1 MSSKTIDERVVEMKF
16 NCKQFESGVSSTM
29 SLLDKLKEKLKFN
42 DSEKSFNKIIAV
54 TKKVDL
60 SPILEASEKIIS
72 RFSALGQVATSV
84 LNSITNKIIST
95 GEQMLNSFTLE
106 PILSGFQEY
115 ETQMNAVQTI
125 QANTASKGTTLDQ
138 INNALDELNHY
149 ADMTIYNFTE
159 MTRNIGTFTAAGI
172 DLDTSVS
179 AIKGIANL
187 AAVSGSNS
195 QQASTAMY
203 QLSQA
208 LAAGTV
214 KLQDWN
220 SVVNAGMG
228 GETFQESLKETS
240 RILGTGCDEWIEK
253 EGSFRESLKHGWLT
267 SEVLTKTLDK
277 FTGDLTK
284 EELLQQGYT
293 EAQADA
299 IVQMGETAN
308 NAATKVKTFTQLIDT
323 LKEAAQSGWTQSWN
337 IIIGNFEEAKE
348 LFTMISDKVSA
359 ILNATADA
367 RNATLQSWKD
377 MGGRTK
383 LIEALTAAFRTLYNM
398 IEHVTW
404 VIGRIYKPVT
414 AKQLTNLCD
423 QIIKICNTLES
434 GSHELSKPALAVK
447 GILKGI
453 ISSVHLVQQA
463 AEGLVIALSP
473 IIKIIL
479 NILDT
484 IIWNINKVGRA
495 IYGVDKSVEHNKT
508 FIKWGN
514 KVAAALTDIIKKLTK
529 FGKKVKTEVINKLT
543 ELNQKYKIVT
553 KFKSLI
559 GKITNLLEP
568 LKEKFNDVIA
578 AINNGAID
586 ETVTNI
592 FEKIAEIVSRSI
604 DALSS
609 AYTKMAP
616 YLSKIKTVVVA
627 LGNDLYEVLSGSGDI
642 VQKFVDNLKSLN
654 HVTLDDVGAL
664 FKNLFKQ
671 LLDYF
676 LTTGE
681 KLTGFKTAISG
692 FKTSVQN
699 DLKKVASTATGFKSV
714 MAKVIETITE
724 KFHIGFGE
732 IFAVV
737 FGVATAKSI
746 KTLSAAITKL
756 VSPLNALISIPN
768 SIAGVLTGVKTV
780 LTSFS
785 KVINAAALVGVA
797 IAIGILVA
805 SLIALSQIDAE
816 SLSDTIPILAMVA
829 GGLIAITEALNSLG
843 GNKLKVD
850 GGGDGGEATKK
861 VLMVVAIAGAMLILV
876 AALEK
881 LSKIDG
887 ALAVIGKMALL
898 MAGLVGVVFL
908 IGKFS
913 DGKDIYKTTVSLIAI
928 AVSLGIMVDA
938 LSEVSSMSL
947 GTIVKSMI
955 LLLSVIAALK
965 LVLASISKLDAGSWK
980 SMVSM
985 LALVAAFTAFI
996 VAFKIFAS
1004 LDITGIKSTLKSF
1017 AVIMASFVALMVAS
1031 KFAGK
1036 YAAQGGAAVLLMS
1049 AAMIVMT
1056 KAFDELARF
1065 DSSELDKC
1073 TITLASM
1080 LGCFAILVAVS
1091 NFAGENAAKAGVMLL
1106 LASASI
1112 SILVA
1117 MIVVLSHVDT
1127 TGVIKGTVAIGILL
1141 GMFALVIAATKGAND
1156 CKQNLIMMSIAIG
1169 ILAAS
1174 IGVLAMVDSVSL
1186 AVATAC
1192 LGSLMGM
1199 LALMIA
1205 MTGKAKAAN
1214 ATIILLGV
1222 VVAALGG
1229 VLYLMAKNL
1238 PSDSY
1243 TTLIAS
1249 AAGLSVLLIAM
1260 SAALKILATVKTIS
1274 ATSMAAIGLLTLLV
1288 AELGAILVLM
1298 AQYMPTGKVTEMVT
1312 SVLSISTLLLAMS
1325 ACCVILSTIPAVS
1338 TTALVAMA
1346 ALTLIV
1352 AGLGAVLG
1360 LLSQM
1365 QLGSTL
1371 ELAASLS
1378 MLVLSLSKSCTLL
1391 AVAGKAG
1398 AAGYNGVGIL
1408 ATVIAAMTALA
1419 VGIGALMEYFPSV
1432 KTFLNEGL
1440 PVFQQIGEAI
1450 GEFFGGLIEGVFE
1463 ALNDLLPDLG
1473 QSLSDFATNVQ
1484 PFTEAMSNID
1494 SSVYEGV
1501 VYLADAITDIGAASL
1516 KTTLKTLCGLTLG
1529 KLKETLDTLAEAV
1542 VSFST
1547 TIDEGDIDLDQLT
1560 VASEAASTIAGLATA
1575 IANLNGKS
1583 LSNFIKYVG
1592 TDENGDSIGT
1602 VIADFSAAVKGK
1614 VDKKS
1619 VKNAAEAGTLI
1630 ANMASSIPNTGG
1642 FLADLVGDNDLG
1654 NFSDN
1659 IEKFA
1664 DAITRFSRTVSDN
1677 VDLKS
1682 VKTATKAGTLIADMA
1697 SNIPNSGDSLL
1708 SRIIGDNDLG
1718 TFSTEIPKFGLAI
1731 ATFCSYTSGLDGAQK
1746 KAAER
1751 AVSIGKSVC
1760 EMANDIPNSG
1770 DSLLSRLIGDND
1782 LGSFST
1788 QITKFGLGLALF
1800 CDNVASIDDDAVT
1813 HADKAIAVGQSLAG
1827 FADSMNSDDSIWDD
1841 VMKIFGADTDLATF
1855 GSQIQTFGN
1864 GVTAFYTSVKDIDTE
1879 VLAGI
1884 DTELS
1889 NLVSTVSGIDD
1900 INSTTVADF
1909 ATNLTTLGT
1918 TGVQAF
1924 ISAFGDASIDAM
1936 NVGKKLMSSISAGI
1950 LLGQVTLTI
1959 HVSSIPDVL
1968 ISTLTAKYRM
1978 FLDAGKAFV
1987 DRMCMGVQS
1996 KNAVAKNTVYRL
2008 ISACISQ
2015 IKSRYSNFFDA
2026 GQGAITK
2033 LASGISERASSAKN
2047 AVSSMIGD
2055 CIWAIRDRYNEFYDA
2070 GTYFVEGFSNGI
2082 KDHVNNAKDQATE
2095 MAKAAANAVKK
2106 ELDINS
2112 PSKVGYEL
2120 GGFFGMGFTN
2130 SLDDYADTAYN
2141 SGEAM
2146 AKSARDGL
2154 RNTIAAIG
2162 DCVNDSIDSQPTI
2175 RPVLDLSQV
2184 RSGAGKL
2191 SALLGGSKAASINAS
2206 VNSRLAA
2213 NNQNEAV
2220 GSSKSTNI
2228 NFTQNNY
2235 SPKAL
2240 SRIDIYRQT
2249 KNQFSALGGVITT

>member
-1 MSSKTIDERVVEMKF
+1 MSSKTVDERVVEMKF

-29 SLLDKLKEKLKFN
+29 SLLDRLKEKLKFN
-42 DSEKSFNKIIAV
+42 DSEKGFNKIIAV
-54 TKKVDL
+54 AKKVDL
-60 SPILEASEKIIS
+60 SPILEASEKVIS
-72 RFSALGQVATSV
+72 RFSALGTMATTV
-84 LNSITNKIIST
+84 LTNITNKIVST
-95 GEQMLNSFTLE
+95 GEQLLNSFTLE

-115 ETQMNAVQTI
+115 ETQINAIQTI
-125 QANTASKGTTLDQ
+125 QANTSSKGTTMNQ
-138 INNALDELNHY
+138 ITDALDELNHY

-228 GETFQESLKETS
+228 GATFQESLKETS

-253 EGSFRESLKHGWLT
+253 EGSFRDSLTDGWLT
-267 SEVLTKTLDK
+267 SEVLLKTLEK

-299 IVQMGETAN
+299 IMQMGETAN

-348 LFTMISDKVSA
+348 LFTMVSDKVSA
-359 ILNATADA
+359 VLNATADA

-404 VIGRIYKPVT
+404 VIGRIYKPIT

-453 ISSVHLVQQA
+453 VSSIHLVQLA
-463 AEGLVIALSP
+463 AQGLIIALSP
-473 IIKIIL
+473 VIKIVL
-479 NILDT
+479 NVLDT

-514 KVAAALTDIIKKLTK
+514 KVAATLTDIINKLIK

-543 ELNQKYKIVT
+543 ELNKKYKIID
-553 KFKSLI
+553 KFKTLI
-559 GKITNLLEP
+559 NKITELLTP
-568 LKEKFNDVIA
+568 LKEKFNDVIT

-592 FEKIAEIVSRSI
+592 FEKIADIIDRSI
-604 DALSS
+604 NALSS

-616 YLSKIKTVVVA
+616 YLSKIKTVVTA

-681 KLTGFKTAISG
+681 KLTGFKTAISD
-692 FKTSVQN
+692 FKTSVQS

-780 LTSFS
+780 LMSFS

-805 SLIALSQIDAE
+805 SIVALSQVDTD
-816 SLSDTIPILAMVA
+816 SLSDTMPMLAMLA
-829 GGLIAITEALNSLG
+829 AGLIAITEVLNSLG
-843 GNKLKVD
+843 GNKLNID
-850 GGGDGGEATKK
+850 SGGGGEATKK
-861 VLMVVAIAGAMLILV
+861 VLMVVAIAGAMLLLV

-913 DGKDIYKTTVSLIAI
+913 DGKDVYKTTISLIAI
-928 AVSLGIMVDA
+928 SVSLGIMVDA

-1017 AVIMASFVALMVAS
+1017 AIIMASFVALMVAS

-1049 AAMIVMT
+1049 AAIIVMT
-1056 KAFDELARF
+1056 KAFDELSRF
-1065 DSSELDKC
+1065 DPSELNKC

-1080 LGCFAILVAVS
+1080 LGCFAVLVGVS
-1091 NFAGENAAKAGVMLL
+1091 NFAGENAAKAGAMLL
-1106 LASASI
+1106 LVSASI
-1112 SILVA
+1112 AVLVA
-1117 MIVVLSHVDT
+1117 MIVVLSHIDT
-1127 TGVIKGTVAIGILL
+1127 TGVIKGTAAIAVLL

-1174 IGVLAMVDSVSL
+1174 IGVLAMIDSTSL

-1199 LALMIA
+1199 LSLMIA

-1249 AAGLSVLLIAM
+1249 AAGLSLLLIAM
-1260 SAALKILATVKTIS
+1260 SAALKILSTIKTMS
-1274 ATSMAAIGLLTLLV
+1274 AASMAAIGILTLLV
-1288 AELGAILVLM
+1288 AELGAILVLI

-1325 ACCVILSTIPAVS
+1325 ACCVILSTIPTVS
-1338 TTALVAMA
+1338 ATAIVAMA
-1346 ALTLIV
+1346 ALTIIV
-1352 AGLGAVLG
+1352 AGLGAILG
-1360 LLSQM
+1360 YLSQM

-1378 MLVLSLSKSCTLL
+1378 LLIISLSSSCRKL
-1391 AVAGKAG
+1391 AIAGKYG

-1432 KTFLNEGL
+1432 KTFLDDGL

-1501 VYLADAITDIGAASL
+1501 VYLADAITDIGGASL
-1516 KTTLKTLCGLTLG
+1516 KTTLKTLCGLTLS

-1547 TIDEGDIDLDQLT
+1547 TINEGDIDLDQLT
-1560 VASEAASTIAGLATA
+1560 VASEAASTIAGLANA
-1575 IANLNGKS
+1575 IAGLNGKS

-1592 TDENGDSIGT
+1592 TDENGDSIGS
-1602 VIADFSAAVKGK
+1602 VIAEFSAAVKGK

-1619 VKNAAEAGTLI
+1619 VKNATEAGTLI

-1664 DAITRFSRTVSDN
+1664 DAITRFSRTVAGN

-1697 SNIPNSGDSLL
+1697 TNIPNSGDSLL

-1760 EMANDIPNSG
+1760 DMANEIPNSG

-1827 FADSMNSDDSIWDD
+1827 FADSMNSDDSVWDD

-1884 DTELS
+1884 DAELG
-1889 NLVSTVSGIDD
+1889 NLVGTVSGIDD

-1924 ISAFGDASIDAM
+1924 ISAFGDASVEAM
-1936 NVGKKLMSSISAGI
+1936 NVGEKLMSSISAGI
-1950 LLGQVTLTI
+1950 LLGEATLNT

-1968 ISTLTAKYRM
+1968 ISTLTAKYYM
-1978 FLDAGKAFV
+1978 FLDAGKAFI

-1996 KNAVAKNTVYRL
+1996 KNAVIKNTFNRL

-2015 IKSRYSNFFDA
+2015 IKSRYSEFFNA
-2026 GQGAITK
+2026 GQGAIDK
-2033 LASGISERASSAKN
+2033 LVSGISKKTSSAKN
-2047 AVSSMIGD
+2047 TISSMIGD
-2055 CIWAIRDRYNEFYDA
+2055 CIWAIRDRYKEFYDA

-2141 SGEAM
+2141 SGESM

-2191 SALLGGSKAASINAS
+2191 SALLGSSKAASINAS
-2206 VNSRLAA
+2206 VNGRLAA
-2213 NNQNEAV
+2213 NNQNGDA

-2249 KNQFSALGGVITT
+2249 SNQFSALGGIITT